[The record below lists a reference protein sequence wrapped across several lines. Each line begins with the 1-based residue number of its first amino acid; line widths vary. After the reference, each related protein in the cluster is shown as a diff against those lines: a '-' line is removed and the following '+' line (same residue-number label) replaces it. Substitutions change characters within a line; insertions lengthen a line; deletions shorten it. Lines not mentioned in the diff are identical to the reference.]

1 MTNTA
6 VYRLAHPWPVAD
18 WDVTTIEGYLDA
30 ADADAAESTTTAA
43 AADEEP
49 RR

>member
-1 MTNTA
+1 MMTNTA
-6 VYRLAHPWPVAD
+6 VYRLAHPEPVTD
-18 WDVTTIEGYLDA
+18 WDATTIEGYLNA
-30 ADADAAESTTTAA
+30 VDADAAESTTA

>member
-6 VYRLAHPWPVAD
+6 VFRLAHPWPVTD
-18 WDVTTIEGYLDA
+18 WDAATIEGYLAA
-30 ADADAAESTTTAA
+30 ADADAAESTTA